1 MIKHTLMHAL
11 VYILIFFLYFI
22 RLVKNFICVRTWL
35 NSIGSTWLKIP
46 QLWNVINIFIFP
58 GIGHIQKQCY
68 RFHKKIQIKILKML
82 MLFPIYTWRVVYYTP
97 KLQYYRYKSIK
108 ITDNGL
114 VKNIASSMREHFI
127 LHLSVCL
134 HKHVHLLLNENQVT
148 SRRSYNLTYTNMK
161 CLLKGWLF

>member
-1 MIKHTLMHAL
+1 MM
-11 VYILIFFLYFI
+11 FI
-22 RLVKNFICVRTWL
+22 
-35 NSIGSTWLKIP
+35 
-46 QLWNVINIFIFP
+46 
-58 GIGHIQKQCY
+58 
-68 RFHKKIQIKILKML
+68 
-82 MLFPIYTWRVVYYTP
+82 LFPIYSRRITP

-161 CLLKGWLF
+161 CLLKG